1 MSADKPIKPDDP
13 AATSDEGFLSRWS
26 RRKRE
31 VPQAAPPPVPEPPI
45 ATASSEPDERP
56 RDPETGEVIDEE
68 LVRALPE
75 VETLQAGGDLSAF
88 MRRGVPEA
96 LRRQALRQMWL
107 TDPAIRD
114 YVSPALDYA
123 HDYNIPGAV
132 HGFGPLSE
140 SDIEQARVF
149 LGEVFSTPSAQDSDR
164 QLPDDKD
171 RPATESELAQPG
183 HVPPEGS
190 VGERATA
197 GDKESQGFMEAPLL
211 PWTAGGAVRRSDV
224 ALQKTPIED
233 GNPDTA
239 ERASAENLATDERV
253 SAVDA
258 TLQRSNSVGALND
271 GIGQQLPRTMPVR
284 RRGGGAAPV

>member
-1 MSADKPIKPDDP
+1 MSADRPVKPDDP
-13 AATSDEGFLSRWS
+13 ATSDEGFLSRWS

-31 VPQAAPPPVPEPPI
+31 VAQAPTPPVPAPPMPS
-45 ATASSEPDERP
+45 AESEPDERP

-140 SDIEQARVF
+140 SDIEQARAF
-149 LGEVFSTPSAQDSDR
+149 LGEVFSTPSAQDRDR
-164 QLPDDKD
+164 PVPDED
-171 RPATESELAQPG
+171 RPATESLLAQPG
-183 HVPPEGS
+183 HALPEGS
-190 VGERATA
+190 TAEPATG
-197 GDKESQGFMEAPLL
+197 GDKESQALIEEPLL
-211 PWTAGGAVRRSDV
+211 PQTAGSAVRRSDA

-233 GNPDTA
+233 GNPDAA
-239 ERASAENLATDERV
+239 ERASAESLATDKQDP
-253 SAVDA
+253 AAGA
-258 TLQRSNSVGALND
+258 TLHRSNSVAASND
-271 GIGQQLPRTMPVR
+271 GIGQQFPRTAPGR